1 MSLKAAPRIDNRSP
15 RERPRHARCVAT
27 ITNADETLTPTNPRC
42 FFAAQIRNVL
52 SNLTSNERI
61 NHKRYPWLN
70 ATSRG
75 PPFNHYDLGPWNN
88 LMEFWGIGVGGDR
101 GDTSST
107 GTSSTGSEKDGGNG
121 VGTGNASF
129 RRHPRDYLKVRP
141 RSIDRPAWLV
151 FVFSVPFFFQVLGG
165 VHVLLHVGCI
175 LFVVIDT
182 YHEFSV
188 LLPCAVCV
196 FVCWPIG
203 MVFLEPAP
211 TP

>member
-1 MSLKAAPRIDNRSP
+1 M
-15 RERPRHARCVAT
+15 
-27 ITNADETLTPTNPRC
+27 
-42 FFAAQIRNVL
+42 L

-61 NHKRYPWLN
+61 NRKRYPWLN

-88 LMEFWGIGVGGDR
+88 LMEFWGIGVGGDG

-141 RSIDRPAWLV
+141 RSIGLPGSCSFFLCP
-151 FVFSVPFFFQVLGG
+151 FVCVCLFFFQVLDG

-182 YHEFSV
+182 ANFLSCCRV
-188 LLPCAVCV
+188 PSACSCACRSEW
-196 FVCWPIG
+196 CSLNRRP
-203 MVFLEPAP
+203 PP
-211 TP
+211 TC